1 MATTAIIPGT
11 EKFKQAQ
18 SELERRCNALVV
30 RDAETCLLAK
40 QTQADIRV
48 ELKLRHA
55 ALDPFVILAKQN
67 YDNAKAERERWIG
80 PLETMDAKLEA
91 ARKEWERREREAAAA
106 EERRINEERRRQ
118 AEAEAAEKRK
128 QAETEAFEQ
137 RKAREK
143 EIRQAAAAGDLSKR
157 EAERLKKE
165 ADAEAARK
173 KAEAAAQEIQ
183 DRKVEDV
190 KVQANIPTVQGV
202 PSRVNWRYR
211 VVDRLQVP
219 EQYWMLN
226 EQMIGA
232 DVRRDKDKTNIPGI
246 EVYPE

>member
-18 SELERRCNALVV
+18 SELERRCNAIVV
-30 RDAETCLLAK
+30 SNAESCLLAK

-80 PLETMDAKLEA
+80 PLETMDAKLDA

-106 EERRINEERRRQ
+106 EERRINEERRRV
-118 AEAEAAEKRK
+118 AEAEAAQKRK
-128 QAETEAFEQ
+128 EAEAQAAAD

-143 EIRQAAAAGDLSKR
+143 EIAAAQAAGDLKKR
-157 EAERLKKE
+157 EAEKMRKE
-165 ADAEAARK
+165 AEEEAARK

-190 KVQANIPTVQGV
+190 KVAANIPTVQGV
-202 PSRVNWRYR
+202 PSRVNWRFR

-246 EVYPE
+246 EVFSE